1 MNPLAQAFIFD
12 VEGTLIECVALV
24 LQCWQRTLASH
35 GFAFSVEELH
45 QYSGMDGKL
54 MLATL
59 VPRLSPSARKLLL
72 DEQGERYRKDYIQQA
87 RALPDVDRLFDWLSR
102 NGRQTA
108 LATTSQPD
116 ELRHY
121 LKLLRITDKV
131 TATVC
136 GDEVSKE
143 KPASDLIDV
152 ALKKLPAPHGEV
164 IVVGDSPY
172 DAQAAQEAGAIAFG
186 VLTGGFSADE
196 LQKAGCKEIASDPA
210 NLLRILVRQGTTA

>member
-24 LQCWQRTLASH
+24 LQCWQQTLANH

-45 QYSGMDGKL
+45 RYSGMDGKL

-59 VPRLSPSARKLLL
+59 LPALSSSEHESLL
-72 DEQGERYRKDYIQQA
+72 DEQGKRYREEYIQQA

-102 NGRQTA
+102 NGHQA
-108 LATTSQPD
+108 VLATTSQPD

-143 KPASDLIDV
+143 KPASDLIDA
-152 ALKKLPAPHGEV
+152 ALKKLLAPHGEV
-164 IVVGDSPY
+164 IVVGDTPY
-172 DAQAAQEAGAIAFG
+172 DAQAAQKAGAIAFG

-196 LQKAGCKEIASDPA
+196 LQKAGCKAIASDPA
-210 NLLRILVRQGTTA
+210 DLLRVLSRQGMTS